1 MGMIAGFSFTRISAE
16 RKEVIKGKVDIN
28 NNISIKKVEETDL
41 SLGKQKQKALKFT
54 FEFASKYEP
63 SFGNITLEGE
73 ILFIDEQKAV
83 KDIIASW
90 AKDKKIPK
98 EIMMALLNTVLSKC
112 NIKALIL
119 SEDINMPPPIPMP
132 NVQTQQA
139 QQPQQEKKEYI
150 G

>member
-1 MGMIAGFSFTRISAE
+1 MGMIAGFNFTKLSAE
-16 RKEVIKGKVDIN
+16 KKEVIKGKVDIN

-54 FEFASKYEP
+54 FEFTSKYEP
-63 SFGNITLEGE
+63 SFGEIMLEGE

-83 KDIIASW
+83 KDIMASW
-90 AKDKKIPK
+90 GKDKKIPK
-98 EIMMALLNTVLSKC
+98 EIMMALLNTVLSRC
-112 NIKALIL
+112 NVKALIL

-132 NVQTQQA
+132 NVQSQPA